1 MIEVHGDV
9 DIVAHANHKEMF
21 RVMITFSVM
30 LMFTVMLMLRVMP
43 TFMHSDANYVQS
55 DADVQTDADVDVHA
69 DANCSCPMLMEAALL
84 PNWKNMQPN
93 RSKP

>member
-1 MIEVHGDV
+1 MLMLMVMIEVHGDV

-55 DADVQTDADVDVHA
+55 DADVQTDAV
-69 DANCSCPMLMEAALL
+69 SMLMQTVRA
-84 PNWKNMQPN
+84 QC
-93 RSKP
+93 